1 MPSSLARYGSSVV
14 VFMALGL
21 VLFERAR
28 LSSHTALAPPQRN
41 EVHASAAR
49 PSSLPA
55 VEVPQPASLPLPPPA
70 ADEPLAVLPLPNC
83 SVFFFHHLEKTGGT
97 TLRSVMQRAAQLGEL
112 DFISF
117 VNRFDKLQFQAVL
130 HRLWTLLRT
139 PGGLT
144 SLRLGIEIHIGG
156 HRDHAFFLKYT
167 VPDLLLLRSALR
179 AAGCR
184 CNLVTLLR
192 HPLLQH
198 LSWHYHF
205 VNHRVPLCFW
215 SNPTDCQARLAMGLT
230 CHDGPNLAML
240 TPSHHAAVDHL
251 WQLFDLVGVTELFDE
266 FMLLLAEL
274 VGLRRPAYR
283 MQTVSEHTLA
293 HQQAQRQ
300 WTASTCAQLV
310 AAPPEALRD
319 LMAKRMAG
327 SRENAAR
334 HRARMGRSSSR
345 GALGTIGEGG
355 NLGKLALT
363 PDPNRDQA
371 HRARWSAA
379 ATDRVRYRG

>member
-1 MPSSLARYGSSVV
+1 MPSSLARFGSSVV
-14 VFMALGL
+14 VCMALGL
-21 VLFERAR
+21 VLFERTR
-28 LSSHTALAPPQRN
+28 LSSHTALAP
-41 EVHASAAR
+41 SR

-55 VEVPQPASLPLPPPA
+55 VEPRPASLPPPPPPA
-70 ADEPLAVLPLPNC
+70 DEPPAVLPLPNC

-144 SLRLGIEIHIGG
+144 GLRLGVEIHIGG

-215 SNPTDCQARLAMGLT
+215 SNPTDCQARL
-230 CHDGPNLAML
+230 
-240 TPSHHAAVDHL
+240 V
-251 WQLFDLVGVTELFDE
+251 
-266 FMLLLAEL
+266 
-274 VGLRRPAYR
+274 
-283 MQTVSEHTLA
+283 
-293 HQQAQRQ
+293 
-300 WTASTCAQLV
+300 
-310 AAPPEALRD
+310 
-319 LMAKRMAG
+319 
-327 SRENAAR
+327 
-334 HRARMGRSSSR
+334 
-345 GALGTIGEGG
+345 
-355 NLGKLALT
+355 
-363 PDPNRDQA
+363 
-371 HRARWSAA
+371 
-379 ATDRVRYRG
+379 RVRVS

>member
-1 MPSSLARYGSSVV
+1 
-14 VFMALGL
+14 
-21 VLFERAR
+21 
-28 LSSHTALAPPQRN
+28 
-41 EVHASAAR
+41 
-49 PSSLPA
+49 
-55 VEVPQPASLPLPPPA
+55 
-70 ADEPLAVLPLPNC
+70 
-83 SVFFFHHLEKTGGT
+83 
-97 TLRSVMQRAAQLGEL
+97 MQRAAQLGEL

-215 SNPTDCQARLAMGLT
+215 SNPTDCQSRLAMGLT
-230 CHDGPNLAML
+230 CHDGPNLALL

-283 MQTVSEHTLA
+283 MQTVSEHMLA

-319 LMAKRMAG
+319 LMEKRMTG

-334 HRARMGRSSSR
+334 HRAHMGRSSSR
-345 GALGTIGEGG
+345 GALGTLGEG
-355 NLGKLALT
+355 KA
-363 PDPNRDQA
+363 
-371 HRARWSAA
+371 
-379 ATDRVRYRG
+379 